1 MQHDTTKNERH
12 LEWIRELYLGTDLM
26 FSELN
31 IPVNVK
37 DDKFI
42 FSKEFEDE
50 VRVRVTPEYFE
61 SEIRFK

>member
-1 MQHDTTKNERH
+1 
-12 LEWIRELYLGTDLM
+12 M

-31 IPVNVK
+31 IPVKVK

-50 VRVRVTPEYFE
+50 VRVRVTPEYCE

>member
-12 LEWIRELYLGTDLM
+12 LEWIRELYSGTELM

-31 IPVNVK
+31 IPVKLK

-42 FSKEFEDE
+42 ISKEFEDE
-50 VRVRVTPEYFE
+50 VRVRVTPEYLA

>member
-31 IPVNVK
+31 IPVKVK
-37 DDKFI
+37 DDNFI